1 MDKKNSREYQFLN
14 EETKKV
20 PKNWK
25 KFIHKIIA
33 ATVLAVVFGVVASLV
48 FVGLKPALEKK
59 FSGKSDQTK
68 DLSLSENTAE
78 EETQDQTETAPT
90 GQELVDTYESVQTQ
104 LYTIGKN
111 AGHSIVEIRSISSQK
126 DWFQTDYETEGEG
139 SGVIIGKNDREILIL
154 TERSLIRDAGK
165 IQVAFS
171 GGDQTAASIKAYDG
185 ATDLAVLS
193 VSVKDVKDGTKMVAE
208 PVTFSSK
215 ATMQP
220 GSSVIAVGSPL
231 GEARSVQTGSIT
243 LTDRKTTVID
253 ANYHLYTTDMPASAS
268 ARGIL
273 LNKNGEMIGL
283 LHQSGDCK
291 MLEAISITE
300 LSDLIQQMMNGN
312 SPVYLGLQISEVTS
326 SIASEY
332 DLPKGLYIKNVQLD
346 SPAVTAGLQ
355 AGDIIVEMSGKTV
368 TSEAQYEEILKKGKS
383 GQRVAITV
391 KRQGSDDTYQDVY
404 CKAELKSWE

>member
-1 MDKKNSREYQFLN
+1 M
-14 EETKKV
+14 
-20 PKNWK
+20 
-25 KFIHKIIA
+25 
-33 ATVLAVVFGVVASLV
+33 
-48 FVGLKPALEKK
+48 
-59 FSGKSDQTK
+59 
-68 DLSLSENTAE
+68 
-78 EETQDQTETAPT
+78 QDQTETAPS
-90 GQELVDTYESVQTQ
+90 GQELVDTYEAVQTQ

-139 SGVIIGKNDREILIL
+139 SGVIVGKNDREILIL
-154 TERSLIRDAGK
+154 TERSLIQDAGK

-171 GGDQTAASIKAYDG
+171 GGDQVSASIKAYDG

-193 VSVKDVKDGTKMVAE
+193 VSAKDVKDGTKMVIA
-208 PVTFSSK
+208 PVSFSTK
-215 ATMQP
+215 ATIQP

-243 LTDRKTTVID
+243 LTDRKVTVMD
-253 ANYHLYTTDMPASAS
+253 ANYQLYTTDMPAAAS

-291 MLEAISITE
+291 TLEAISITE

-332 DLPKGLYIKNVQLD
+332 NLPKGLYIKNVQLD

-355 AGDIIVEMSGKTV
+355 AGDIIVEMSGKTF
-368 TSEAQYEEILKKGKS
+368 TSEAQYEEILKNGKN
-383 GQRVAITV
+383 GQRVALTV
-391 KRQGSDDTYQDVY
+391 KRQGSDGTYQDIY